1 MFTMLNLLTSN
12 TTIVMPSKVSC
23 IEDEY
28 ALLEAIV
35 LGDMRAF
42 ECFYK
47 LYYPRLYRF
56 ILRTTRQPD
65 VVEELIQETLLLIW
79 QKPEHFNHESKISTW
94 VFGIAYRKS
103 LKVLSKSSKHIEDVD
118 LDELSELIDDPMAK
132 LAENAEALDWLNAS
146 LEQLSADQR
155 AVIEL
160 TFIQGLSYLEIAEIL
175 DCPENTVKTRMF
187 HARKK
192 LQAFAAAQ
200 EQ

>member
-12 TTIVMPSKVSC
+12 TTIVMPSKVSS